1 MVFGEL
7 VDDAKVITVQCD
19 FIMNSNALGCM
30 VVIVG
35 EFTNITVNLTRGD
48 KINSACTT
56 VSNNNILNES
66 LYDVFGFDIEFDNS
80 VSSFLVP
87 GVIERNNA
95 TRLTCDSGNAS
106 AIPMISRKLVEVKQQ

>member
-1 MVFGEL
+1 
-7 VDDAKVITVQCD
+7 
-19 FIMNSNALGCM
+19 M

-80 VSSFLVP
+80 VSSFLIP

-106 AIPMISRKLVEVKQQ
+106 AIPMISRKLVEIKTATIVCENGIISKKNDVEVIHII